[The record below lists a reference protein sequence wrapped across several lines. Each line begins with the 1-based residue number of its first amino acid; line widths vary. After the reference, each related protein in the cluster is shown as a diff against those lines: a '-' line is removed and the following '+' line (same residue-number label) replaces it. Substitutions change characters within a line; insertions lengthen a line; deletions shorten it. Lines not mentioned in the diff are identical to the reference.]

1 MLAVAAPKTASLN
14 VAEWALLDASV
25 VELFASSELEATL
38 EAVGKTLVPRYAD
51 AVVVAL
57 ADWRDV
63 VRIAAVQDRDADRRR
78 ALALHLHEIDAPPSQ
93 SPIADE
99 LPGAQI
105 FPLQRAGI
113 EFGRIYLH
121 NANAG
126 TLLELLLE
134 RCVQA
139 LFNARRFEHERY
151 VAFAFQSAALTSELP
166 RCDPFQFSAIYEAGR
181 AEALVGGD
189 WYDAFRLAD
198 GRYVISI
205 GDVEGSGL
213 DAALAMVSLRQTVR
227 AVAQLNADPELM
239 LASANRT
246 LQAQYPGRYATA
258 FVGILDPVTQRC
270 TYASAGH
277 PSPLVRFADGSIH
290 AAASHGCLL
299 GLPLDAKMMVD
310 EIAIP
315 AGSVM
320 VLYTDGLTESTRDIL
335 AGEQRLE
342 TVLRELDPQRTIN
355 IAEHIYA
362 NVVDGHARDDIA
374 ILAFQVGSLPALPQW
389 RFDPR
394 WPDVVQRVRDSLR
407 AELSGV
413 FALERLFDV
422 EMVLS
427 ELFGN
432 CLRHAPGTIEV
443 IAEKRPDAFVLH
455 VLDRGPGY
463 TLNARLPGDLFSESG
478 RGLFLVSHLSDD
490 LIVERRP
497 GGGNHARITFMD
509 VRRTPD
515 DDRLR
520 SDPCR

>member
-1 MLAVAAPKTASLN
+1 MLCVCVAALKTASLN
-14 VAEWALLDASV
+14 VADWALLDASV
-25 VELFASSELEATL
+25 MELFASSDLEATL

-51 AVVVAL
+51 AVVLAL

-78 ALALHLHEIDAPPSQ
+78 TLALHLHEIDRLTSPSV
-93 SPIADE
+93 ITDE

-105 FPLQRAGI
+105 FALQRAGSQ
-113 EFGRIYLH
+113 FGHIYLY
-121 NANAG
+121 NA
-126 TLLELLLE
+126 TVSPLLELLLE
-134 RCVQA
+134 RCEQA
-139 LFNARRFEHERY
+139 LFNARRFEHQRY
-151 VAFAFQSAALTSELP
+151 VAFAFQNAALASELP
-166 RCDPFQFSAIYEAGR
+166 HCDPFQFSAIYQAGR

-198 GRYVISI
+198 GRFVITI

-227 AVAQLNADPELM
+227 AVAQLNSDPELM

-246 LQAQYPGRYATA
+246 LQAQFPGRYATA
-258 FVGILDPVTQRC
+258 FVGVLDSVTQRC

-277 PSPLVRFADGSIH
+277 PPPLVRLADGSIH

-299 GLPLDAKMMVD
+299 GLPVDAPMVVD
-310 EIAIP
+310 EISVP
-315 AGSVM
+315 AGAVM
-320 VLYTDGLTESTRDIL
+320 VLYTDGLTESTHDVL

-342 TVLRELDPQRTIN
+342 TVLRELDPQQTAN

-362 NVVDGHARDDIA
+362 NVVGGHARDDIA
-374 ILAFQVGSLPALPQW
+374 ILALRVGSLPALPQW

-394 WPDVVQRVRDSLR
+394 WPDVVQRVRDSFR
-407 AELSGV
+407 AEFPGV
-413 FALERLFDV
+413 LAVERLFDV

-427 ELFGN
+427 ELFAN

-443 IAEKRPDAFVLH
+443 IAEKQPNAFVLH

-463 TLNARLPGDLFSESG
+463 TVDAHLPGDLFSESG
-478 RGLFLVSHLSDD
+478 RGLFLISQLSDD
-490 LIVERRP
+490 FAVARRP
-497 GGGNHARITFMD
+497 GGGNHARITFTD
-509 VRRTPD
+509 TKEKTR
-515 DDRLR
+515 
-520 SDPCR
+520 